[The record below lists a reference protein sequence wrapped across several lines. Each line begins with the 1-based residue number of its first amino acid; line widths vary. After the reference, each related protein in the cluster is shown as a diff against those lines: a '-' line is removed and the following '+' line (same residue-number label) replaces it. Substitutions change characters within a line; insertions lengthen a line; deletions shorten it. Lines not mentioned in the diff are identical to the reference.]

1 MGDTTC
7 YGCGERSKERINGY
21 CPQCS
26 ISNEICKNILRKVGL
41 RKSEVEELSIRY
53 SKKKGGKVVRKQLQA
68 RPYGN

>member
-7 YGCGERSKERINGY
+7 YGCGERSVERINGY

-41 RKSEVEELSIRY
+41 RKSEVEEMSIKY
-53 SKKKGGKVVRKQLQA
+53 SNKTKGVKDDQK
-68 RPYGN
+68 